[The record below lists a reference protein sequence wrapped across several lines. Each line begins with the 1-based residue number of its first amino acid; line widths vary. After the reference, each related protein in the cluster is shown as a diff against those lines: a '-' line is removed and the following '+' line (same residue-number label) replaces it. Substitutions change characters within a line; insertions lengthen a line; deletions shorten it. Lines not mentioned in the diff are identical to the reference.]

1 VSRPEEHIYEPIAVQ
16 DGGSFRIV
24 NFHELIIAQS
34 DLLQATMKKTEE
46 QRLLLEEKNREIL
59 DSIYYAERIQKAM
72 LRSHLQ
78 FDHPQVGVFF
88 LFRPRDIVSGD
99 FFWTAQRDGKIYIAA
114 VDCTG
119 HGVPGAFMSL
129 IGHNLLDSIV
139 LSKGITEANL
149 VLNLLHENVRRSLNQ
164 SNDNLTDRDGMD
176 ICLCVIDLERR
187 HLDFSGAKRSL
198 FLTNAQGELFV
209 GKGDRFSIG
218 GFQREESRVYAVSR
232 VYLEPG
238 QTFYLTTDGYADQPS
253 VTNEKFGSQ
262 RLRLLFKDIYALP
275 FADKQRF
282 IEAALDQHQG
292 EQPQRDDITIIGV
305 EWRGTDTNLDNPD
318 NQTNSL

>member
-1 VSRPEEHIYEPIAVQ
+1 
-16 DGGSFRIV
+16 
-24 NFHELIIAQS
+24 
-34 DLLQATMKKTEE
+34 
-46 QRLLLEEKNREIL
+46 
-59 DSIYYAERIQKAM
+59 
-72 LRSHLQ
+72 
-78 FDHPQVGVFF
+78 
-88 LFRPRDIVSGD
+88 
-99 FFWTAQRDGKIYIAA
+99 
-114 VDCTG
+114 
-119 HGVPGAFMSL
+119 
-129 IGHNLLDSIV
+129 
-139 LSKGITEANL
+139 
-149 VLNLLHENVRRSLNQ
+149 
-164 SNDNLTDRDGMD
+164 
-176 ICLCVIDLERR
+176 VIDLERR